1 LPAWLNSL
9 RDLIVEASPLRR
21 FMFAL
26 LLGLPLAA
34 LAAAYLWLSPT
45 PYRVLYA
52 QLSDRAGGEIISA
65 LEQLDIP
72 YRLSPED
79 GRIEVPADQLHAAR
93 YRLAARGLP
102 KSDADAQDEAE
113 RAPRFG
119 ASSLQEQ
126 QRYQRAQE
134 TELARSIQ
142 TLNAVELA
150 RVHLALPKVSPFLR
164 DAPPATAAVL
174 VRLRPGAQ
182 LSTEQVT
189 TIQTLVAASVPRM
202 KRADV
207 QVLDPRGL
215 VLGGAQPEVAP
226 SQRALLEQDLAQR
239 VLAVLTP
246 WLGKERVSVQ
256 VTATL
261 DDSETRQT
269 VEQVRSVVAGDQL
282 RPLEKTVR
290 TTRGPEGRI
299 QRLNA
304 IVILGFEAS
313 AAELKRAGQLA
324 HSALGLQAARGD
336 RLSVYALPAA
346 VAVES
351 AAAPAAAPV
360 SIPALAD
367 PSPSITP
374 QTIQQVQPQS
384 APSGPANDA
393 SDWPLWWP
401 ALAVAGVLLLGGSW
415 WRQRRNRPLEAAGQ
429 PDDFDAELEAARSQV
444 LADPRV
450 TADVI
455 RLWMRA

>member
-1 LPAWLNSL
+1 MPAWLNSL
-9 RDLIVEASPLRR
+9 RDLIAEASPLRR

-26 LLGLPLAA
+26 LLVLPLVA
-34 LAAAYLWLSPT
+34 LAAAYLWLNPT
-45 PYRVLYA
+45 PYRVLYT
-52 QLSDRAGGEIISA
+52 QLSDRAGGEVISA

-72 YRLSPED
+72 YRLSPAD
-79 GRIEVPADQLHAAR
+79 GHIEVPAEQVHVAR

-102 KSDADAQDEAE
+102 KSDADAQDEVD

-134 TELARSIQ
+134 IDLARSIQ
-142 TLNAVELA
+142 TLDAIELA
-150 RVHLALPKVSPFLR
+150 RVHLALPRVSPFLR

-174 VRLRPGAQ
+174 VRLRPDAQ

-207 QVLDPRGL
+207 QVLDPRG
-215 VLGGAQPEVAP
+215 VMLGGAQPEVAQ
-226 SQRALLEQDLAQR
+226 SQRVLLEQDLAQR
-239 VLAVLTP
+239 ALAVLTP
-246 WLGKERVSVQ
+246 WLGKDRVSVQ

-269 VEQVRSVVAGDQL
+269 VEQVRNVVVGGQS

-290 TTRGPEGRI
+290 TTRVPEGRI

-304 IVILGFEAS
+304 IVILGFDAS
-313 AAELKRAGQLA
+313 ASELKRAGQLA
-324 HSALGLQAARGD
+324 RQALGMLPARGD
-336 RLSVYALPAA
+336 SLSVYALPVA
-346 VAVES
+346 VATVPE
-351 AAAPAAAPV
+351 ATTAPPPAAV
-360 SIPALAD
+360 SIPQL
-367 PSPSITP
+367 
-374 QTIQQVQPQS
+374 QPQRTPPAQAAS
-384 APSGPANDA
+384 APDVSA
-393 SDWPLWWP
+393 WW
-401 ALAVAGVLLLGGSW
+401 LAITTAGALLLGGGW
-415 WRQRRNRPLEAAGQ
+415 WRQRRSRSPEAAERPL
-429 PDDFDAELEAARSQV
+429 DDFDAELEAVRSQA

-455 RLWMRA
+455 KLWMRA